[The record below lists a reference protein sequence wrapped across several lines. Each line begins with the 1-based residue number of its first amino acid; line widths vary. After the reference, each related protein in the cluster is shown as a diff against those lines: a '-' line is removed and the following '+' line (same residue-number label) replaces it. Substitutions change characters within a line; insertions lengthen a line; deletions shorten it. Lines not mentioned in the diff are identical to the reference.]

1 MIQTRL
7 SRCAR
12 PAAVLAMAL
21 LVVGTAACSD
31 DDTDDG
37 VAPTTAPTPSTT
49 AAADD
54 AIEITAVDYAFE
66 DAPEEVDVGASLA
79 LRNRSAGE
87 VHELVAMRLPDG
99 EERTADELVRLPE
112 QELGALFAGP
122 PALVLIAPPGEDS
135 FAAVGD
141 GTLSEPGRYLFVC
154 FIPTGAEPAA
164 YLDALE
170 ANPGEPPSVPGGPP
184 HFTAGMYAEVTVG

>member
-1 MIQTRL
+1 MTHTRP
-7 SRCAR
+7 SRGAR

-21 LVVGTAACSD
+21 LVAGTSACSD
-31 DDTDDG
+31 DDTDEG
-37 VAPTTAPTPSTT
+37 AASTTAPTTA
-49 AAADD
+49 AEDD
-54 AIEITAVDYAFE
+54 AIQITAVDYAFE
-66 DAPEEVDVGASLA
+66 DAPEEVDAGATLT
-79 LRNRSAGE
+79 LRNQSDSE
-87 VHELVAMRLPDG
+87 VHELVAMRLPDA
-99 EERTADELVRLPE
+99 EQRTADELARLPE

-122 PALVLIAPPGEDS
+122 PALVLIAPPGEES

-141 GTLSEPGRYLFVC
+141 GALSLPGRYLFLC

-170 ANPGEPPSVPGGPP
+170 ANPGQPPSVAGGLP